1 MTMDD
6 RPSKPGT
13 RRALVPQRQG
23 RAVES
28 AYGKQIPSQG
38 GRPFAGANPGP
49 VRSASRRSIRFGGRA
64 AVSAAVFCFAV
75 IGLFYARLLVAP
87 LSLSFL
93 VPTLQGQINSQL
105 QGYSF
110 HARDAILRLSSG
122 WRLEFR
128 LADVRLADEN
138 NQEIAKAPFAE
149 IGISEASL
157 LKASLTASRISLLG
171 PKLLI
176 FNTPGKGLTLTAPP
190 ATTTEAS
197 APADAP
203 AEDSWEP
210 TGEAPYADLAAKERM
225 RAVAGSSQ
233 GDRQQPLAERLNPAP
248 VLARLFSALKLRGGA
263 SSALHQIGVKDALV
277 YFAGEK
283 GVSTWRIADFHIDL
297 EEEGS
302 ESALRGELM
311 LKHDDTAWHASFR
324 AVNRPGSR
332 RYSLTASLQDI
343 VPRTIWESIPALDAM
358 KLVDLPISGAARF
371 DIGHDGA
378 LLGGEGDIK
387 FGSGRIFAPTDPH
400 AAEVDGGMLKVS
412 YDQASKALSIKPFE
426 LHWDDSLLTLS
437 GTVAHSTDAAT
448 GQPVLLAE
456 IDGRGTALGAQE
468 FGVAP
473 IPLDT
478 LKISASYQAATD
490 TVTLKEAT
498 LAAAG
503 AAVAVNGQASDVLS
517 GGPIK
522 LNGVASPMPISLV
535 KVLWPSLISS
545 GTRGWIGSRIPIGR
559 ITGGS
564 LSLNSTVSA
573 LLALYK
579 DGDLPDQA
587 LSVRA
592 GLSGLQIYHIKSLPP
607 ILAKD
612 ASLRFTGRH
621 FLFDLPGEAR
631 IDLPSGRS
639 LAFTGGQ
646 FAIEDLRPEHPDAE
660 VRFKG
665 NGDVASVLELLD
677 QPALGYVKSTGFKPG
692 LVNGQVSAGF
702 KIGIPLVRE
711 PKLEQMSLA
720 GKVRVSELKSA
731 PLPGGL
737 SVNGGAVNFDISQ
750 SAISANGDVK
760 VNNIP
765 VAVAWQRIYD
775 APPDRQPALRL
786 ASILNEKAR
795 DELGL
800 NMNHIVKGDLP
811 IALAVSLQGDGPPKF
826 FMEANLT
833 NSDVFLTAIG
843 WRKPPGQ
850 KASLTFDLVQRPDNF
865 LVLDNF
871 ALTGDGLNVN
881 GHLLLNDKRRIAAF
895 SFPEFSTNALTQLTI
910 NGELTPQNVLKVV
923 AKGPSYDGRQF
934 FRTLLSGGKMENQPA
949 PLKDEP
955 GLDLN
960 VEIETVFGYYDT
972 TLKSVVV
979 DAKRRGGKLTYLE
992 AAGRLNGEAPVAVHV
1007 EQKPGHPRMLTSDA
1021 FDAGSVFRLTGVW
1034 GTARGGTLNLRV
1046 NLDGGGGA
1054 EKTGVIDVRRF
1065 EVVGDEVVG
1074 RVVSQAERERAR
1086 VKPDARNGGQQ
1097 ALSGERTQFDR
1108 MVVPFA
1114 TGPTEF
1120 QIHDAALNGPEFGVT
1135 GKGRIDFN
1143 REVLA
1148 FSGTYVPF
1156 YGVNNL
1162 LGGVPLLGDL
1172 LTGPGGKEGI
1182 FAMTFAIQGRT
1193 SNPEVIV
1200 NPASMFAPG
1209 LFRQIFEF
1217 DSRPQALQ

>member
-1 MTMDD
+1 MV
-6 RPSKPGT
+6 G
-13 RRALVPQRQG
+13 
-23 RAVES
+23 
-28 AYGKQIPSQG
+28 
-38 GRPFAGANPGP
+38 
-49 VRSASRRSIRFGGRA
+49 
-64 AVSAAVFCFAV
+64 
-75 IGLFYARLLVAP
+75 P

-190 ATTTEAS
+190 ATATEAS
-197 APADAP
+197 APAGTP
-203 AEDSWEP
+203 AEDGWEP

-263 SSALHQIGVKDALV
+263 SSALHQIGVKDAVV

-324 AVNRPGSR
+324 AVNRPGSG

-358 KLVDLPISGAARF
+358 KLVDLPISGEARF

-387 FGSGRIFAPTDPH
+387 FGSGQIFAPTDPH
-400 AAEVDGGMLKVS
+400 PAEIDGGLLKVS

-437 GTVAHSTDAAT
+437 GTVAHFTDAVT

-456 IDGRGTALGAQE
+456 IDGKGTVLGAQE

-490 TVTLKEAT
+490 TVTLKDAT

-503 AAVAVNGQASDVLS
+503 AAVAINGQASDVLS

-535 KVLWPSLISS
+535 KVLRQAFISS

-564 LSLNSTVSA
+564 LSMNTTVAA

-579 DGDLPDQA
+579 DGDIPDQA

-592 GLSGLQIYHIKSLPP
+592 GFSGLQIYHIKSLPP
-607 ILAKD
+607 ILAKE
-612 ASLRFTGRH
+612 ATLRFAGRH

-639 LAFTGGQ
+639 LSFTGGQ

-665 NGDVASVLELLD
+665 AGDVASVLELLD

-811 IALAVSLQGDGPPKF
+811 VALAVSLQGDGPPKF

-833 NSDVFLTAIG
+833 NSDVYLTAIG

-850 KASLTFDLVQRPDNF
+850 KASLTFDLVQRADNF

-871 ALTGDGLNVN
+871 ALTGDGLNVDD
-881 GHLLLNDKRRIAAF
+881 LLLNDKRRIAAF
-895 SFPEFSTNALTQLTI
+895 SSPEFSTNALTR
-910 NGELTPQNVLKVV
+910 
-923 AKGPSYDGRQF
+923 PSTANLRRRCAQGGRARGRPTMRRT

-1034 GTARGGTLNLRV
+1034 GTVRGGTLNLRV

-1074 RVVSQAERERAR
+1074 RVVSQAEREKAR

-1097 ALSGERTQFDR
+1097 ALSGERTGFDR

-1114 TGPTEF
+1114 TGPTGF
-1120 QIHDAALNGPEFGVT
+1120 RIHDAALNGPEFGVT
-1135 GKGRIDFN
+1135 GRGRIDFSH
-1143 REVLA
+1143 EVLS

-1162 LGGVPLLGDL
+1162 LGGVPILGDL
-1172 LTGPGGKEGI
+1172 RRRGAGGKEGI
-1182 FAMTFAIQGRT
+1182 FGITFAIQARHPIRR
-1193 SNPEVIV
+1193 S
-1200 NPASMFAPG
+1200 S
-1209 LFRQIFEF
+1209 
-1217 DSRPQALQ
+1217 

>member
-1 MTMDD
+1 M
-6 RPSKPGT
+6 
-13 RRALVPQRQG
+13 RA
-23 RAVES
+23 
-28 AYGKQIPSQG
+28 
-38 GRPFAGANPGP
+38 
-49 VRSASRRSIRFGGRA
+49 GGRA
-64 AVSAAVFCFAV
+64 AAWGAIICFAIV
-75 IGLFYARLLVAP
+75 GLFYARLLVGP
-87 LSLSFL
+87 LSLSFI
-93 VPTLQGQINSQL
+93 VPKLQTQINSQL

-110 HARDAILRLSSG
+110 HARDAILRLANG

-138 NQEIAKAPFAE
+138 NQEIAKAPFAA

-157 LKASLTASRISLLG
+157 FKLSVAASRISLLG
-171 PKLLI
+171 PKLLV

-190 ATTTEAS
+190 GTPESS
-197 APADAP
+197 APAEAP
-203 AEDSWEP
+203 AGDGWEP

-233 GDRQQPLAERLNPAP
+233 TDRQQPLVERLNPAP

-263 SSALHQIGVKDALV
+263 SSALHQIGVKDALI

-302 ESALRGELM
+302 ESALRGELT
-311 LKHDDTAWHASFR
+311 LKHDETEWHASFR
-324 AVNRPGSR
+324 AVNRPRSS

-358 KLVDLPISGAARF
+358 KLVDLPISGQARF

-378 LLGGEGDIK
+378 LLGGDGEIK
-387 FGSGRIFAPTDPH
+387 FGGGRLFAPTDPH
-400 AAEVDGGMLKVS
+400 AAEIDGGLLKVS
-412 YDQASKALSIKPFE
+412 YDQVRKALSIKPFE
-426 LHWDDSLLTLS
+426 LRWDDSLLTLS
-437 GTVAHSTDAAT
+437 GTITHLTDAAT
-448 GQPVLLAE
+448 GQPVLLAD
-456 IDGRGTALGAQE
+456 IDGKGTVLGAQE

-490 TVTLKEAT
+490 TVTLKDAT

-503 AAVAVNGQASDVLS
+503 AAVAINGQASDVMS

-559 ITGGS
+559 FTGGN

-592 GLSGLQIYHIKSLPP
+592 GMSGLQIYHIKSLPP
-607 ILAKD
+607 ILARD

-692 LVNGQVSAGF
+692 MVNGQVSAGF

-711 PKLEQMSLA
+711 PKLEQMTLA
-720 GKVRVSELKSA
+720 GKVRVSELKSV

-775 APPDRQPALRL
+775 APPDRQPTLRL

-833 NSDVFLTAIG
+833 NTDIYLTAIG

-895 SFPEFSTNALTQLTI
+895 SFPEFSTNALTQIAI
-910 NGELTPQNVLKVV
+910 NGELTPQNVLKVQ

-934 FRTLLSGGKMENQPA
+934 FRSLLSGGKMENQPA

-960 VEIETVFGYYDT
+960 VEIETVFGYYDAT
-972 TLKSVVV
+972 IKSVVV
-979 DAKRRGGKLTYLE
+979 DAKRRGGKVSYLE

-1021 FDAGSVFRLTGVW
+1021 FDAGSAIRLVGIS
-1034 GTARGGTLNLRV
+1034 GNARGGTLNLKV

-1086 VKPDARNGGQQ
+1086 VKPDARSSLQPT
-1097 ALSGERTQFDR
+1097 AERTVFDR
-1108 MVVPFA
+1108 MVIPFA
-1114 TGPTEF
+1114 IGQNEF
-1120 QIHDAALNGPEFGVT
+1120 QIHDAAINGPEFGVT
-1135 GKGRIDFN
+1135 AKGRIDFS

-1182 FAMTFAIQGRT
+1182 FAITFAVQGRT
-1193 SNPEVIV
+1193 SNPEVVV

-1217 DSRPQALQ
+1217 DSRPAVQ